1 MNKLYLFVFI
11 IFVSCKFNKS
21 PIVEEINF
29 DFVNSNGQPSLVSNG
44 NNLSL
49 SWISQSSN
57 NDAILNFSQYKDG
70 LWMKPKLITSGDNW
84 FVNWADFPAHSIN
97 NDLVLSSHLKKSGK
111 GTYDYD
117 IIMNLKKINGETIK
131 SNFILNNDGV
141 KAEHG
146 FVSITNDESE
156 GFFVTWLDGRNMSIN
171 NLNSN
176 HNPMTI
182 RFAQIT
188 KEGEIINDTELDSMT
203 CECCQTS
210 VTNTDK
216 GPVVVYRDRN
226 KSEIRDI
233 YITRS
238 ILGDWDNPKPVNNDN
253 WKINGCPVN
262 GPKVVSSL
270 SNLAVAWF
278 TISNN
283 QPVVNIAFSNDYGTT
298 FNAPIK
304 LNDFDPIGRVD
315 VDFLNKKEVIVSYIE
330 NDQNGSFLRIKKV
343 NIDGS
348 SSKYITVGKIDGKR
362 SSGVP
367 QLEVI
372 GNEIFIVWTISKN
385 ENETTLKSVKI
396 NQKNIF

>member
-1 MNKLYLFVFI
+1 MNKLYLVVFI
-11 IFVSCKFNKS
+11 IFVSCKLNDN
-21 PIVEEINF
+21 PVVEEIKF
-29 DFVNSNGQPSLVSNG
+29 DFTNSNGQPSLVSDG

-49 SWISQSSN
+49 SWISQLPN
-57 NDAILNFSQYKDG
+57 NDAILNFSQYNKG
-70 LWMKPKLITSGDNW
+70 AWMNPKSITQGDNW
-84 FVNWADFPAHSIN
+84 FVNWADFPTHSIN
-97 NDLVLSSHLKKSGK
+97 NDLVLTSHLKKSGK

-117 IIMNLKKINGETIK
+117 IIMNLKTMNGEIIK

-156 GFFVTWLDGRNMSIN
+156 GFFVSWLDGRNMSIN
-171 NLNSN
+171 NKESN

-188 KEGEIINDTELDSMT
+188 REGEITNDTELDSMT

-210 VTNTDK
+210 IARTEK

-233 YITRS
+233 YITRL
-238 ILGDWDNPKPVNNDN
+238 ILGKWDNPKPVNEDN

-262 GPKVVSSL
+262 GPKVVSNS

-283 QPVVNIAFSNDYGTT
+283 QPVVNIAFSHDYGSS

-330 NDQNGSFLRIKKV
+330 SDQNGSFLRIKKV

-348 SSKYITVGKIDGKR
+348 ASKYIDVGKIDGNR

-367 QLEVI
+367 QLEII
-372 GNEIFIVWTISKN
+372 GEEIFVVWTIYKDGKSQ
-385 ENETTLKSVKI
+385 LKTVKLDSNSI
-396 NQKNIF
+396 